1 MVLEQKGNLMSSGWV
16 VSPEQIQAAFR
27 TPQKQ
32 NVPYRVWYP
41 FLEALFLAQ
50 AAGKKQMQH
59 SLSGLDVL
67 GVQTRWDAGFP
78 LLQRWEF
85 PLDIDVAE
93 GIFRLLLDCLPLG
106 NEPLRLGHAAL
117 SAALTRHPEEHREI
131 WTSFLQHELEPWE
144 AWIEAAECG
153 AAPLVFWGR
162 ACLRPSLEWTAERLL
177 QEFPLADSWQQGYC
191 PVCGSL
197 PALLYLQQEGQR
209 LAFCSW
215 CGTEWRMARLQCP
228 FCDNRDH
235 DSLGYLFAE
244 NEPEYRVQY
253 CDQCKK
259 YFKMIDQRERM
270 DALLLPLEEWTTL
283 HLDYLAQRDGWQQPP
298 SPSPAVYGG

>member
-1 MVLEQKGNLMSSGWV
+1 MLMTKCESLQMAFFLECRQGMVLEQKGNLMSSGWV

-50 AAGKKQMQH
+50 AAGKKQMRH
-59 SLSGLDVL
+59 SLSGLDAL

-85 PLDIDVAE
+85 PLDIDVAD

-153 AAPLVFWGR
+153 AAPLVFWGQSMS
-162 ACLRPSLEWTAERLL
+162 AAIAGMDGGTITAGVPPGG
-177 QEFPLADSWQQGYC
+177 FLATGI
-191 PVCGSL
+191 L
-197 PALLYLQQEGQR
+197 PDVWVTAGIALSATRRTAPRFLFMVR
-209 LAFCSW
+209 H
-215 CGTEWRMARLQCP
+215 RM
-228 FCDNRDH
+228 
-235 DSLGYLFAE
+235 G
-244 NEPEYRVQY
+244 
-253 CDQCKK
+253 
-259 YFKMIDQRERM
+259 
-270 DALLLPLEEWTTL
+270 
-283 HLDYLAQRDGWQQPP
+283 DGA
-298 SPSPAVYGG
+298 PAVPLL